1 MVILRPQLNLGV
13 RRHLWMNSGMQRIVA
28 IAMGA
33 VVMGGAFACAPQGS
47 RPAEASTEQGATCP
61 PSGGALDST
70 GSITF
75 DSTEVDHDAVAIQSS
90 IPFTPPGPG
99 SVVARFVIDSSGRAD
114 IRTLSIEPGGD
125 PALGDYVLQLVP
137 AARFR
142 PAVRHGCRVRVW
154 ARWPF
159 RAE

>member
-1 MVILRPQLNLGV
+1 M
-13 RRHLWMNSGMQRIVA
+13 RRVVA

-33 VVMGGAFACAPQGS
+33 VVIGGALACAPQGS
-47 RPAEASTEQGATCP
+47 RPAEGSAEQAATCP
-61 PSGGALDST
+61 PNGGALDST
-70 GSITF
+70 GAISF

-90 IPFTPPGPG
+90 IRFMPPGPG

-114 IRTLSIEPGGD
+114 TRTLSIEPGGD

-137 AARFR
+137 TARFQ
-142 PAVRHGCRVRVW
+142 PAVHHGCRVRVW

>member
-1 MVILRPQLNLGV
+1 MHRVLTVVTGV
-13 RRHLWMNSGMQRIVA
+13 IVA
-28 IAMGA
+28 GA
-33 VVMGGAFACAPQGS
+33 AFACAPKGS
-47 RPAEASTEQGATCP
+47 SPANASAERAATCP

-90 IPFTPPGPG
+90 IRFRPPAPG
-99 SVVARFVIDSSGRAD
+99 SVVARFVIDSTGRAD
-114 IRTLSIEPGGD
+114 VRTLSIEPGGD
-125 PALGDYVLQLVP
+125 PALSAYVLQLVP
-137 AARFR
+137 TARFQA
-142 PAVRHGCRVRVW
+142 AVHHGCHVRVW